1 MDGTITEGQAA
12 IDESAITGESM
23 PVDKSIGDPVT
34 GATLCR
40 SGYFTMQAT
49 HVGEETT
56 LSQIIHL
63 VEDAAAT
70 KAPIQRIADQ
80 VAAVF
85 VPVSYTHLDVYNRQ
99 A

>member
-1 MDGTITEGQAA
+1 MCIRDSTITEGQAA

-49 HVGEETT
+49 
-56 LSQIIHL
+56 
-63 VEDAAAT
+63 
-70 KAPIQRIADQ
+70 
-80 VAAVF
+80 
-85 VPVSYTHLDVYNRQ
+85 DVYKRQ
-99 A
+99 FHGLPPWASFSARNSA